1 MTAFRIEEMDCANEV
16 GILRRELAP
25 LVGNPDRL
33 EFDVLARRMR
43 VNLDGLDVRAEDVVA
58 AVARTGMRAAP
69 EATGRPAVAPGPL
82 PSASHRHGG
91 GCCQP
96 HQAGPISPAGH
107 DHGGHGHV
115 GCCGS
120 GHARATA
127 SATAHTHDIAPR
139 PARIPAL
146 AGCSC
151 CGGACDVPAPGDA
164 PASLEALLPRGLVEL
179 WTRQASLLLCAASG
193 VALAAGIGVEWA
205 RTGSLLAVFAESG
218 VPHAATLALWLAAAV
233 AGAWRVLPRA
243 LHSVRTL
250 RPDMNLLMVTAVIG
264 AAAIGQFFEG
274 ASVAFL
280 FAVANQLESWSVD
293 RARSAIAALLDISP
307 SRALLL
313 ALPGGLPSPSRGDAP
328 SEVSVENVPVGSRI
342 LIRAGD
348 RVPLDGEVA
357 AGSSDIDQS
366 PITGESMPVPKR
378 PGEAVY
384 AGTINGGGVLEV
396 LTTRAAS
403 DTTLARILHMVEAAQ
418 SRRARAVQWVDRF
431 AAVYTPAMLAVAAL
445 VAVAPPLFFG
455 GAWSA
460 WVYEALVV
468 LVIACPCA
476 LVISTPVTIV
486 AGLTSAARNG
496 VLIKGGSFL
505 ELPASLTAIA
515 FDKTGTLT
523 LGRPRVA
530 RVLPVDA
537 HPLVRDA
544 ASALRIAAALEAPS
558 SHPLARAIVHH
569 ARQALG
575 AGMDAG
581 TVAENHRTLPGLG
594 AEGVVDGERWRIGNR
609 RFFEQDG
616 PSGGVGRALLPTD
629 ATGSGG
635 AGQADAAGS
644 SVLLWNDAGL
654 AAVMEL
660 EDDLR
665 PDACTVLDDLRAAG
679 LRRVVMLTGDNA
691 ATAAR
696 VAAACGVTDIRADL
710 LPAGKT
716 AAVAALVAEG
726 ERVAMVGD
734 GVNDAPALATA
745 HLGIAMGGIGSDAAI
760 ETADITLMSDDLGKL
775 PWLVRHSRRTLGVI
789 RQNIGFALGLKALF
803 LGLAV
808 FQVASLWM
816 AIVADIGGSFLVI
829 MNGLRLLRP
838 KA

>member
-1 MTAFRIEEMDCANEV
+1 MTAFRIEEMDCASEV
-16 GILRRELAP
+16 NILRRALTP
-25 LVGNPDRL
+25 LVGSPDRL
-33 EFDVLARRMR
+33 EFDVLSRRMR
-43 VNLDGLDVRAEDVVA
+43 VDLAGLDLHADDVVA

-69 EATGRPAVAPGPL
+69 EAAGHGGAMLRPAPPAGQAHSHAHDHAHDHDHPHCQDGCQAEGQADAHDHAPG
-82 PSASHRHGG
+82 
-91 GCCQP
+91 
-96 HQAGPISPAGH
+96 
-107 DHGGHGHV
+107 
-115 GCCGS
+115 
-120 GHARATA
+120 
-127 SATAHTHDIAPR
+127 IAPR
-139 PARIPAL
+139 PAQIPAL

-151 CGGACDVPAPGDA
+151 CGGACAVPAPGG
-164 PASLEALLPRGLVEL
+164 ASGGFASLLPRGLADL
-179 WTRQASLLLCAASG
+179 WRRQSSLLLCALSG
-193 VALAAGIGVEWA
+193 VALVAGIGVEWA
-205 RTGSLLAVFAESG
+205 HTGSLLDVFSEAG
-218 VPHAATLALWLAAAV
+218 VPHPATLALWLAAAV

-243 LHSVRTL
+243 VHAVRTL

-313 ALPGGLPSPSRGDAP
+313 SRPGDMGGDIGGDGGGGLPGAP
-328 SEVSVENVPVGSRI
+328 VETAVENVPVGSRI
-342 LIRAGD
+342 LVRAGD
-348 RVPLDGEVA
+348 RVPLDGTVA
-357 AGSSDIDQS
+357 AGASDIDQS

-378 PGEAVY
+378 PGEPVY

-476 LVISTPVTIV
+476 LVISTPVSIV

-496 VLIKGGSFL
+496 VLVKGGSFL

-523 LGRPRVA
+523 HGRPRVA
-530 RVLPVDA
+530 RVLPVA
-537 HPLVRDA
+537 GHPQVRDE
-544 ASALRIAAALEAPS
+544 ASALRIAAALEGPS
-558 SHPLARAIVHH
+558 SHPLARAIVQH
-569 ARQALG
+569 AHETLG
-575 AGMDAG
+575 AGPDAAATAG
-581 TVAENHRTLPGLG
+581 DHRTLPGLG
-594 AEGVVDGERWRIGNR
+594 AEGVVDGARWRIGNR
-609 RFFEQDG
+609 RFFAQDG
-616 PSGGVGRALLPTD
+616 PSGA
-629 ATGSGG
+629 AGG
-635 AGQADAAGS
+635 AELPAGTGGADAGS

-665 PDACTVLDDLRAAG
+665 PDARAVLDDLRAAG

-691 ATAAR
+691 ASAAR
-696 VAAACGVTDIRADL
+696 VAAACGVTAADDVKADL
-710 LPAGKT
+710 LPADKT
-716 AAVAALVAEG
+716 AAVAALVEAG

>member
-1 MTAFRIEEMDCANEV
+1 MTAFRIEDMDCANEV
-16 GILRRELAP
+16 GILRRELGP

-43 VNLDGLDVRAEDVVA
+43 VNLDGLAVRAEDVVA

-69 EATGRPAVAPGPL
+69 EGPGR
-82 PSASHRHGG
+82 
-91 GCCQP
+91 
-96 HQAGPISPAGH
+96 AGSLASPARAH
-107 DHGGHGHV
+107 DHARDHV
-115 GCCGS
+115 HEELHVS
-120 GHARATA
+120 G
-127 SATAHTHDIAPR
+127 IAPR
-139 PARIPAL
+139 PAQIPAL

-151 CGGACDVPAPGDA
+151 CGGACATPAPGDA
-164 PASLEALLPRGLVEL
+164 PAGLSALLPRGLMEL

-218 VPHAATLALWLAAAV
+218 VPHAATLALWLGAAV

-313 ALPGGLPSPSRGDAP
+313 ALPGGLPGPPTETG
-328 SEVSVENVPVGSRI
+328 VENVPVGSRI

-445 VAVAPPLFFG
+445 VAVVPPLFLG

-476 LVISTPVTIV
+476 LVISTPVSIV

-496 VLIKGGSFL
+496 VLVKGGSFL

-537 HPLVRDA
+537 HPQVRDA
-544 ASALRIAAALEAPS
+544 ASALRIAAALEGPS
-558 SHPLARAIVHH
+558 SHPLARAIVQH

-575 AGMDAG
+575 AGMDG
-581 TVAENHRTLPGLG
+581 ETVAENHRTLSGLG

-609 RFFEQDG
+609 RFYEQDG
-616 PSGGVGRALLPTD
+616 PSGDAGGTLLPTD
-629 ATGSGG
+629 GTGSDG
-635 AGQADAAGS
+635 AGHADAAGS

-665 PDACTVLDDLRAAG
+665 PDACRVLDDLRAAG
-679 LRRVVMLTGDNA
+679 MRRVVMLTGDNA

-710 LPAGKT
+710 LPADKT

-803 LGLAV
+803 LVLAV

>member
-1 MTAFRIEEMDCANEV
+1 
-16 GILRRELAP
+16 
-25 LVGNPDRL
+25 
-33 EFDVLARRMR
+33 
-43 VNLDGLDVRAEDVVA
+43 
-58 AVARTGMRAAP
+58 
-69 EATGRPAVAPGPL
+69 
-82 PSASHRHGG
+82 
-91 GCCQP
+91 
-96 HQAGPISPAGH
+96 
-107 DHGGHGHV
+107 
-115 GCCGS
+115 
-120 GHARATA
+120 
-127 SATAHTHDIAPR
+127 
-139 PARIPAL
+139 
-146 AGCSC
+146 
-151 CGGACDVPAPGDA
+151 
-164 PASLEALLPRGLVEL
+164 
-179 WTRQASLLLCAASG
+179 
-193 VALAAGIGVEWA
+193 
-205 RTGSLLAVFAESG
+205 
-218 VPHAATLALWLAAAV
+218 
-233 AGAWRVLPRA
+233 
-243 LHSVRTL
+243 
-250 RPDMNLLMVTAVIG
+250 
-264 AAAIGQFFEG
+264 
-274 ASVAFL
+274 
-280 FAVANQLESWSVD
+280 
-293 RARSAIAALLDISP
+293 
-307 SRALLL
+307 
-313 ALPGGLPSPSRGDAP
+313 
-328 SEVSVENVPVGSRI
+328 
-342 LIRAGD
+342 
-348 RVPLDGEVA
+348 VA
-357 AGSSDIDQS
+357 AGTSDIDQS

-378 PGEAVY
+378 VGEPVF
-384 AGTINGGGVLEV
+384 AGTINGDGVLEV

-445 VAVAPPLFFG
+445 VAVVPPLFFG

-476 LVISTPVTIV
+476 LVISTPVSIV

-496 VLIKGGSFL
+496 VLVKGGSFL
-505 ELPASLTAIA
+505 ELPASLTAVA

-530 RVLPVDA
+530 RVLPVDG
-537 HPLVRDA
+537 HPQVRDA
-544 ASALRIAAALEAPS
+544 ASALRIAAALEGPS
-558 SHPLARAIVHH
+558 SHPLARAIVQH
-569 ARQALG
+569 AAQELG
-575 AGMDAG
+575 AGPDDAADDAA
-581 TVAENHRTLPGLG
+581 TVRDHRTLPGLG
-594 AEGVVDGERWRIGNR
+594 AEGVVDGMRWRIGNR
-609 RFFEQDG
+609 RFFTQHGAPDG
-616 PSGGVGRALLPTD
+616 PSDGSPT
-629 ATGSGG
+629 ASG
-635 AGQADAAGS
+635 AGGSDAGS

-654 AAVMEL
+654 AAVLEL

-665 PDACTVLDDLRAAG
+665 PDARAVLDDLRAAG

-696 VAAACGVTDIRADL
+696 VAAACGVTDVRADL
-710 LPAGKT
+710 LPADKT

>member
-16 GILRRELAP
+16 SILRRVLTP

-33 EFDVLARRMR
+33 EFDVLSRRMR
-43 VNLDGLDVRAEDVVA
+43 VDMDGLELRPDDVVA

-69 EATGRPAVAPGPL
+69 ETAGRSGVVLGPL
-82 PSASHRHGG
+82 PSASQGRHHEHAH
-91 GCCQP
+91 CQGDCQS
-96 HQAGPISPAGH
+96 HGPADGHGHPMSSEHGH
-107 DHGGHGHV
+107 DHV
-115 GCCGS
+115 Q
-120 GHARATA
+120 ADLQA
-127 SATAHTHDIAPR
+127 IAPR
-139 PARIPAL
+139 PAQIPAL

-151 CGGACDVPAPGDA
+151 CGGACAVPAPGDV
-164 PASLEALLPRGLVEL
+164 PSGLLSLLPPGLTAL
-179 WTRQASLLLCAASG
+179 WQRQSSLLLCALSG

-205 RTGSLLAVFAESG
+205 RSGSLLAVFAETG
-218 VPHAATLALWLAAAV
+218 VPHAATLILWLAAAV

-243 LHSVRTL
+243 VHSVRSL

-280 FAVANQLESWSVD
+280 FAVANHLESWSVG

-313 ALPGGLPSPSRGDAP
+313 SRPGDVGGTVGGGLPGLPVETA
-328 SEVSVENVPVGSRI
+328 VENVPVGSRI

-348 RVPLDGEVA
+348 RIPLDGTVA

-378 PGEAVY
+378 VGEPVY

-476 LVISTPVTIV
+476 LVISTPVSIV

-496 VLIKGGSFL
+496 VLVKGGSFL
-505 ELPASLTAIA
+505 ELPASLTAVA

-530 RVLPVDA
+530 RVLPVDG
-537 HPLVRDA
+537 HPQVRDA
-544 ASALRIAAALEAPS
+544 AAALRIAAALEGPS
-558 SHPLARAIVHH
+558 SHPLARAIVQH
-569 ARQALG
+569 ARQVLGTALDDG
-575 AGMDAG
+575 ATAS
-581 TVAENHRTLPGLG
+581 NHRTLPGLG
-594 AEGVVDGERWRIGNR
+594 AEGVVDGVRWRIGNR
-609 RFFEQDG
+609 RYFEQDG
-616 PSGGVGRALLPTD
+616 
-629 ATGSGG
+629 
-635 AGQADAAGS
+635 GQAGAQDGQSIGTEDADTGS

-665 PDACTVLDDLRAAG
+665 PDARAVLDDLRAAG
-679 LRRVVMLTGDNA
+679 LRRMVMLTGDNA

-710 LPAGKT
+710 LPADKT

>member
-16 GILRRELAP
+16 GILRRELIP
-25 LVGNPDRL
+25 LVGSPDRL

-43 VNLDGLDVRAEDVVA
+43 VNLDGLAVRAEDVVA

-69 EATGRPAVAPGPL
+69 EAPGRVGALARPIPSGGPAHA
-82 PSASHRHGG
+82 
-91 GCCQP
+91 
-96 HQAGPISPAGH
+96 H
-107 DHGGHGHV
+107 D
-115 GCCGS
+115 
-120 GHARATA
+120 
-127 SATAHTHDIAPR
+127 HTHDHAPEQAHAPGIAPR
-139 PARIPAL
+139 PAQIPAL
-146 AGCSC
+146 AGCAC
-151 CGGACDVPAPGDA
+151 CGGSCSTSAPVPGDSPTGLA
-164 PASLEALLPRGLVEL
+164 TLLPRGLVDL
-179 WTRQASLLLCAASG
+179 WTRQASLLLCALSG
-193 VALAAGIGVEWA
+193 LAMVAGIGVEWA
-205 RTGSLLAVFAESG
+205 RTGSLLAVFAEEG

-233 AGAWRVLPRA
+233 AGAWRVAPRA
-243 LHSVRTL
+243 LHAVRTL
-250 RPDMNLLMVTAVIG
+250 RPDMNLLMLTAVIG

-313 ALPGGLPSPSRGDAP
+313 ALPGGLPGPPNETG
-328 SEVSVENVPVGSRI
+328 VENVPVGSRI

-445 VAVAPPLFFG
+445 VAVVPPLFFG

-476 LVISTPVTIV
+476 LVISTPVSIV

-496 VLIKGGSFL
+496 VLVKGGSFL

-537 HPLVRDA
+537 HPQVRDA
-544 ASALRIAAALEAPS
+544 ASALRIAAALEGPS

-569 ARQALG
+569 ARQVIG

-581 TVAENHRTLPGLG
+581 AVAENHRTLPGLG

-616 PSGGVGRALLPTD
+616 PSGDAGGAILPTR
-629 ATGSGG
+629 TGG
-635 AGQADAAGS
+635 AGGAGDTDAGS

-665 PDACTVLDDLRAAG
+665 PDARSVLDDLRAAG

-710 LPAGKT
+710 LPADKT
-716 AAVAALVAEG
+716 TAVAALVAEG

-808 FQVASLWM
+808 LQVASLWM

>member
-16 GILRRELAP
+16 TVLRHALTP

-33 EFDVLARRMR
+33 QFDVLSRRMR
-43 VNLDGLDVRAEDVVA
+43 VDMDGLDLRPDDVVA

-69 EATGRPAVAPGPL
+69 EAAGRPGVVLGPL
-82 PSASHRHGG
+82 PSASHACTD

-96 HQAGPISPAGH
+96 HQAGPIGH
-107 DHGGHGHV
+107 AGHGHD

-120 GHARATA
+120 AHAPVHA
-127 SATAHTHDIAPR
+127 SASASASAHAHAMPPR
-139 PARIPAL
+139 PAQIPAL
-146 AGCSC
+146 AGCPC

-164 PASLEALLPRGLVEL
+164 PSGLLSLLPSGLTAL
-179 WTRQASLLLCAASG
+179 WQRQSSLLLCSLSG
-193 VALAAGIGVEWA
+193 VALVAGIGVEWA
-205 RTGSLLAVFAESG
+205 RTGSLLEVFAESG
-218 VPHAATLALWLAAAV
+218 VPHAATLVLWLAAAV

-243 LHSVRTL
+243 VHAVRSL

-313 ALPGGLPSPSRGDAP
+313 SRPGDVGGDVVAGMGGALTGTPVETA
-328 SEVSVENVPVGSRI
+328 VENVPVGSRI

-348 RVPLDGEVA
+348 RVPLDGTVA

-378 PGEAVY
+378 AGEPVY

-445 VAVAPPLFFG
+445 VAVVPPLFFG

-476 LVISTPVTIV
+476 LVISTPVSIV

-496 VLIKGGSFL
+496 VLVKGGSFL
-505 ELPASLTAIA
+505 ELPASLTAVA

-523 LGRPRVA
+523 QGRPRVA
-530 RVLPVDA
+530 RVLPVDG
-537 HPLVRDA
+537 HPQVRDA
-544 ASALRIAAALEAPS
+544 ASALRIAAALEGPS
-558 SHPLARAIVHH
+558 SHPLARAIVQH
-569 ARQALG
+569 ARQVPG
-575 AGMDAG
+575 AGLDDGA
-581 TVAENHRTLPGLG
+581 TASDHRTLPGLG
-594 AEGVVDGERWRIGNR
+594 AEGVVDGARWRIGNR
-609 RFFEQDG
+609 RYFAQDGPQHG
-616 PSGGVGRALLPTD
+616 PSGGAESIGTD
-629 ATGSGG
+629 A
-635 AGQADAAGS
+635 AAAGS

-665 PDACTVLDDLRAAG
+665 PDARAVLDDLRAAG
-679 LRRVVMLTGDNA
+679 LHRMVMLTGDNA

-710 LPAGKT
+710 LPADKT

>member
-43 VNLDGLDVRAEDVVA
+43 VNLDGLAVRAEDVVA

-69 EATGRPAVAPGPL
+69 EAPVRAGAMPRPVPL
-82 PSASHRHGG
+82 G
-91 GCCQP
+91 
-96 HQAGPISPAGH
+96 SPAH
-107 DHGGHGHV
+107 TH
-115 GCCGS
+115 
-120 GHARATA
+120 
-127 SATAHTHDIAPR
+127 AHTHDHAHEQVHVSGIAPR
-139 PARIPAL
+139 PAQIPAL

-151 CGGACDVPAPGDA
+151 CGGACATPAPGDA
-164 PASLEALLPRGLVEL
+164 PAGLSALLPRWLVEL

-218 VPHAATLALWLAAAV
+218 VPHAATLALWLGAAV
-233 AGAWRVLPRA
+233 AGAWRVAPRA
-243 LHSVRTL
+243 LHAVRTL
-250 RPDMNLLMVTAVIG
+250 RPDMNLLMLTAVIG

-313 ALPGGLPSPSRGDAP
+313 ALPGDLPGAP
-328 SEVSVENVPVGSRI
+328 VEAGVESVPVGSRI

-418 SRRARAVQWVDRF
+418 SRRARTVQWVDRF

-460 WVYEALVV
+460 WAYEALVV

-476 LVISTPVTIV
+476 LVISTPVSIV

-496 VLIKGGSFL
+496 VLVKGGSFL

-537 HPLVRDA
+537 HPQMRDE
-544 ASALRIAAALEAPS
+544 ASALRIAAALEGPS

-609 RFFEQDG
+609 RFYEQDG
-616 PSGGVGRALLPTD
+616 PSGDAGGALLPTD
-629 ATGSGG
+629 GTGADG
-635 AGQADAAGS
+635 ADQADAAGS

-665 PDACTVLDDLRAAG
+665 PDACRVLDDLRAAG

-710 LPAGKT
+710 LPADKT

>member
-43 VNLDGLDVRAEDVVA
+43 VNLDGLAVRAEDVVA

-69 EATGRPAVAPGPL
+69 EAPVRAGAMPRPVPL
-82 PSASHRHGG
+82 G
-91 GCCQP
+91 
-96 HQAGPISPAGH
+96 SPAH
-107 DHGGHGHV
+107 TH
-115 GCCGS
+115 
-120 GHARATA
+120 
-127 SATAHTHDIAPR
+127 AHTHDHAHEQVHVSGIAPR
-139 PARIPAL
+139 PAQIPAL

-151 CGGACDVPAPGDA
+151 CGGACATPAPGDA
-164 PASLEALLPRGLVEL
+164 PDGLSALLPRWLVEL

-476 LVISTPVTIV
+476 LVISTPVSIV

-496 VLIKGGSFL
+496 VLVKGGSFL

-537 HPLVRDA
+537 HPQMRDE
-544 ASALRIAAALEAPS
+544 ASALRIAAALEGPS

-609 RFFEQDG
+609 RFYEQDG
-616 PSGGVGRALLPTD
+616 PTGDAGGALLPTD
-629 ATGSGG
+629 GTGADG
-635 AGQADAAGS
+635 ADQADAAGS

-665 PDACTVLDDLRAAG
+665 PDACRVLDDLRAAG

-710 LPAGKT
+710 LPADKT

-734 GVNDAPALATA
+734 GINDAPALATA

-803 LGLAV
+803 LILAV

>member
-1 MTAFRIEEMDCANEV
+1 MTAFRIEEMDCASEV
-16 GILRRELAP
+16 NILRRALTP
-25 LVGNPDRL
+25 LVGSPDRL
-33 EFDVLARRMR
+33 EFDVLSRRMR
-43 VNLDGLDVRAEDVVA
+43 VDMAGLDLHADDVVA

-69 EATGRPAVAPGPL
+69 EAARRGGAVPRPAP
-82 PSASHRHGG
+82 PSGQAHG
-91 GCCQP
+91 
-96 HQAGPISPAGH
+96 HMHDHEH
-107 DHGGHGHV
+107 DHG
-115 GCCGS
+115 
-120 GHARATA
+120 
-127 SATAHTHDIAPR
+127 IAPR
-139 PARIPAL
+139 PAQLPAL

-151 CGGACDVPAPGDA
+151 CGGACAVPEPGG
-164 PASLEALLPRGLVEL
+164 ASGGFASLLPRGLAEL
-179 WTRQASLLLCAASG
+179 WQRQSSLLLCALSG
-193 VALAAGIGVEWA
+193 MALVAGIGVEWTH
-205 RTGSLLAVFAESG
+205 TGSLLEVFSETG
-218 VPHAATLALWLAAAV
+218 VPHPATLALWLAAAV

-243 LHSVRTL
+243 VHAVRTL
-250 RPDMNLLMVTAVIG
+250 RPDMNLLMLLAVVG

-313 ALPGGLPSPSRGDAP
+313 SLPHDLPGTPVETA
-328 SEVSVENVPVGSRI
+328 VENVPVGSRI
-342 LIRAGD
+342 LVRAGD
-348 RVPLDGEVA
+348 RVPLDGTVA

-378 PGEAVY
+378 PGEPVY

-445 VAVAPPLFFG
+445 VAVVPPLFFG

-476 LVISTPVTIV
+476 LVISTPVSIV

-496 VLIKGGSFL
+496 VLVKGGSFL

-523 LGRPRVA
+523 HGRPRVA
-530 RVLPVDA
+530 RVLPVA
-537 HPLVRDA
+537 GHPQVRDE

-558 SHPLARAIVHH
+558 SHPLARAIVQH
-569 ARQALG
+569 ARQVTG
-575 AGMDAG
+575 AGPDAAATAG
-581 TVAENHRTLPGLG
+581 DHRTLPGLG
-594 AEGVVDGERWRIGNR
+594 AEGVVDGARWRIGNR
-609 RFFEQDG
+609 RFFAQDG
-616 PSGGVGRALLPTD
+616 PSGAAGGVEPPA
-629 ATGSGG
+629 G
-635 AGQADAAGS
+635 AGGEGEGAEAGS

-665 PDACTVLDDLRAAG
+665 PDARSVLDGLRAAG

-691 ATAAR
+691 ASAAR
-696 VAAACGVTDIRADL
+696 VAAACGVDEADIRADL
-710 LPAGKT
+710 LPADKT
-716 AAVAALVAEG
+716 AAVAALVEAG

>member
-16 GILRRELAP
+16 SILRRALTP

-33 EFDVLARRMR
+33 EFDVLSRRMR
-43 VNLDGLDVRAEDVVA
+43 VDMDGLALRPDDVVA

-69 EATGRPAVAPGPL
+69 ETAGRPGVVPGSL
-82 PSASHRHGG
+82 PSASQRHHHGHAH
-91 GCCQP
+91 CQGDCQS
-96 HQAGPISPAGH
+96 HGPADGHGHPMSSEHGH
-107 DHGGHGHV
+107 DHV
-115 GCCGS
+115 Q
-120 GHARATA
+120 ADLQATA
-127 SATAHTHDIAPR
+127 TR
-139 PARIPAL
+139 PAQIPAL

-151 CGGACDVPAPGDA
+151 CGGACAVPIPGDA
-164 PASLEALLPRGLVEL
+164 SSGLLSLLPSGLTAL
-179 WTRQASLLLCAASG
+179 WQRQSSLLLCAVSG
-193 VALAAGIGVEWA
+193 IALAAGIGVEWA
-205 RTGSLLAVFAESG
+205 RSGSLLAVFAESG
-218 VPHAATLALWLAAAV
+218 VPHAATLVLWLAAAV

-243 LHSVRTL
+243 VHAVRSL

-313 ALPGGLPSPSRGDAP
+313 SLPGDVGGGLPGTPVETA
-328 SEVSVENVPVGSRI
+328 VENVPVGSRI

-348 RVPLDGEVA
+348 RVPLDGTVA
-357 AGSSDIDQS
+357 TGSSDIDQS

-378 PGEAVY
+378 AGEPVY

-445 VAVAPPLFFG
+445 VAVVPPLFFG

-476 LVISTPVTIV
+476 LVISTPVSIV

-496 VLIKGGSFL
+496 VLVKGGSFL
-505 ELPASLTAIA
+505 ELPASLTAVA

-523 LGRPRVA
+523 RGRPRVA
-530 RVLPVDA
+530 RVLPVDG
-537 HPLVRDA
+537 HPQVRDA
-544 ASALRIAAALEAPS
+544 ASALRIAAALEGPS
-558 SHPLARAIVHH
+558 SHPLARAIVQH
-569 ARQALG
+569 ARQVPG
-575 AGMDAG
+575 AGLDDGA
-581 TVAENHRTLPGLG
+581 TASDHRTLPGLG
-594 AEGVVDGERWRIGNR
+594 AEGVVDGARWRIGNR
-609 RFFEQDG
+609 RYFAQDGPQHG
-616 PSGGVGRALLPTD
+616 PSGGAESIGTD
-629 ATGSGG
+629 D
-635 AGQADAAGS
+635 ADAGS

-665 PDACTVLDDLRAAG
+665 PDARAVLDDLRAAG
-679 LRRVVMLTGDNA
+679 LRRMVMLTGDNA

-696 VAAACGVTDIRADL
+696 VAVACGVTDIRADL
-710 LPAGKT
+710 LPADKT

>member
-16 GILRRELAP
+16 SILRRALTP

-33 EFDVLARRMR
+33 EFDVLSRRMR
-43 VNLDGLDVRAEDVVA
+43 VDMDGLDLRPGDVVA

-69 EATGRPAVAPGPL
+69 ETAGRSGVVLGPL
-82 PSASHRHGG
+82 PSASQGRHHEHAH
-91 GCCQP
+91 CQGDCQS
-96 HQAGPISPAGH
+96 HGPADGHGHPMSSEHGH
-107 DHGGHGHV
+107 DHV
-115 GCCGS
+115 Q
-120 GHARATA
+120 ADLQA
-127 SATAHTHDIAPR
+127 IAPR
-139 PARIPAL
+139 PAQIPAL

-151 CGGACDVPAPGDA
+151 CGGACAVPAPGDV
-164 PASLEALLPRGLVEL
+164 PSGLLSLLPPGLTAL
-179 WTRQASLLLCAASG
+179 WQRQSSLLLCALSG

-205 RTGSLLAVFAESG
+205 RSGSLLAVFAETG
-218 VPHAATLALWLAAAV
+218 VPHAATLILWLAAAV

-243 LHSVRTL
+243 VHSVRSL

-280 FAVANQLESWSVD
+280 FAVANHLESWSVD

-313 ALPGGLPSPSRGDAP
+313 SRPGDVGGTVGGGLPGLPVETA
-328 SEVSVENVPVGSRI
+328 VENVPVGSRI

-348 RVPLDGEVA
+348 RIPLDGTVA

-378 PGEAVY
+378 VGEPVY

-476 LVISTPVTIV
+476 LVISTPVSIV

-496 VLIKGGSFL
+496 VLVKGGSFL
-505 ELPASLTAIA
+505 ELPASLTAVA

-530 RVLPVDA
+530 RVLPVDG
-537 HPLVRDA
+537 HPQVRDA
-544 ASALRIAAALEAPS
+544 AAALRIAAALEGPS
-558 SHPLARAIVHH
+558 SHPLARAIVQH
-569 ARQALG
+569 ARQVLG
-575 AGMDAG
+575 TGLDDGATAS
-581 TVAENHRTLPGLG
+581 NHRTLPGLG
-594 AEGVVDGERWRIGNR
+594 AEGVVDGVRWRIGNR
-609 RFFEQDG
+609 RYFEQDG
-616 PSGGVGRALLPTD
+616 
-629 ATGSGG
+629 
-635 AGQADAAGS
+635 GQAGAQDGQSIGTEDADTGS

-665 PDACTVLDDLRAAG
+665 PDARAVLDDLRVAG
-679 LRRVVMLTGDNA
+679 LRRMVMLTGDNA

-710 LPAGKT
+710 LPADKT